1 MSHSVMFL
9 AIMMGFIAFE
19 PIILLYS
26 LITGI
31 ICLLFYTIAVDAE
44 PKKRKFIREF
54 LIDGESITLV
64 CLRGFIFFLFPQSA
78 LYNN

>member
-9 AIMMGFIAFE
+9 AIIMGFIAFE
-19 PIILLYS
+19 PIILSYS
-26 LITGI
+26 LIMGI
-31 ICLLFYTIAVDAE
+31 ICLLYYTTAIDAE

-64 CLRGFIFFLFPQSA
+64 WLREFIFFLFPRSV
-78 LYNN
+78 LYNS